1 MSSRVIA
8 EPWTPPYPARHPE
21 NFEALSVV
29 DRGSE
34 PPPKLNV
41 YPWTAIPIPL
51 NPSSPF
57 VYSGVIEATSK
68 SEANRKLVTRYYNEM
83 PIEIIV
89 EDAL

>member
-41 YPWTAIPIPL
+41 YPWTAIPMPL
-51 NPSSPF
+51 DPSSPF
-57 VYSGVIEATSK
+57 LYDGTIRAYSKVEAERLLT
-68 SEANRKLVTRYYNEM
+68 NRYWRET